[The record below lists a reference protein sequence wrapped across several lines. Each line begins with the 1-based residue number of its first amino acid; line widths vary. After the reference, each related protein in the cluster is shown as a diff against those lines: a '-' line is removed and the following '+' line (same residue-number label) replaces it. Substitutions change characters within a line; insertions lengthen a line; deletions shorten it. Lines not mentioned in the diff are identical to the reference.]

1 MTIKARGRTARVRSR
16 EATIAAVLKRLGG
29 VKPGKHRVVSC
40 YLKVE
45 PRDRVRGKYLI
56 KFKNRARALEQ
67 ALPRLGLDRA
77 AADAVIA
84 DVARIQQYLASPG
97 NLPSAHGIALFAC
110 APLGLF
116 EAVAL
121 PFVHRSRLAVDRTP
135 LVRELVAAQEEFGRI
150 YAVLADRTSARIFEV
165 TASEAIEVAAISGI
179 ATRGGRFR
187 GRLRGAD
194 TC

>member
-84 DVARIQQYLASPG
+84 DVARIQPTRNPPQNALLAEP
-97 NLPSAHGIALFAC
+97 I
-110 APLGLF
+110 
-116 EAVAL
+116 VM
-121 PFVHRSRLAVDRTP
+121 
-135 LVRELVAAQEEFGRI
+135 
-150 YAVLADRTSARIFEV
+150 TSEP
-165 TASEAIEVAAISGI
+165 
-179 ATRGGRFR
+179 
-187 GRLRGAD
+187 
-194 TC
+194 